1 MSLSDDAPGEPRS
14 ADRDDLRRGLEQYLT
29 EVIPGCSDV
38 VVKLS
43 EEAAK
48 AGFSAETILFDAT
61 YRAND
66 ELVTRPLVFR
76 RQVFGQEVTFDASLA
91 RQARTM
97 DALRTRTSLPVPGV
111 IGLGETAHPF
121 GAPFLIMDRL
131 PGRIVPQMPNYNREG
146 WLADLEP
153 GERAAVWERGIRAI
167 AAVNRV
173 DWRNGLEFLDDP
185 ERGQAGLQ
193 QHLSWM
199 EDWLKWALDG
209 RSHPVAESAI
219 AYLKA
224 NAPANPPVNLVWG
237 DAIPANLLYDE
248 DNKVSGIID
257 WEFVCIGPAEIDLAW
272 WFYFDHLFSEGF
284 NLPRL
289 EGLPDRDT
297 VIRVYEEELGRPIS
311 DLPYYELLCVLRILI
326 ASIRSVARTIHAGKL
341 PPDNDAW
348 LNSPSSAWIASRLG
362 LEPVEIGPGFGAY
375 MAALFGRD

>member
-1 MSLSDDAPGEPRS
+1 M
-14 ADRDDLRRGLEQYLT
+14 
-29 EVIPGCSDV
+29 

-48 AGFSAETILFDAT
+48 AGFSAETILFDAS

-91 RQARTM
+91 RQAQTM

-111 IGLGETAHPF
+111 IGLGTTDQPF
-121 GAPFLIMDRL
+121 GAPFLIMERL

-146 WLADLEP
+146 WLADLDP
-153 GERAAVWERGIRAI
+153 DERGAVWERGIRAI

-173 DWRNGLEFLDDP
+173 DWRNGLDFLDDP
-185 ERGQAGLQ
+185 ERGQQGLQ

-199 EDWLKWALDG
+199 DEWLKWALDG

-219 AYLKA
+219 AHLKA

-237 DAIPANLLYDE
+237 DAIPANLLFDE
-248 DNKVSGIID
+248 DNKVAGIID
-257 WEFVCIGPAEIDLAW
+257 WEFVCIGPGEIDLAW
-272 WFYFDHLFSEGF
+272 FFYFDHLFSEGF

-289 EGLPDRDT
+289 EGLPDRET
-297 VIRVYEEELGRPIS
+297 MIRVYEDELGRPVS

-326 ASIRSVARTIHAGKL
+326 ASIRSIARTIDAGKL
-341 PPDNDAW
+341 APDNDAW

-362 LEPVEIGPGFGAY
+362 LEPVEVGPDFAAY
-375 MAALFGRD
+375 MSALFDHD